1 MQQVL
6 LMCRPGFESDLAA
19 EIQDK
24 ASACGVF
31 GFVRARAGDGF
42 VVFEGHE
49 PAAGRALLNKLSF
62 ADVVFA
68 RQWLL
73 VIEHFPA
80 LPVDDRVGPLVQSL
94 SGGQS
99 LSGLPFRHVWMT
111 FPDTNAGKG
120 LSLSLIHI

>member
-73 VIEHFPA
+73 AVARNGFTIKPMVFQRFR
-80 LPVDDRVGPLVQSL
+80 LLGNGCWRLLGLVL
-94 SGGQS
+94 
-99 LSGLPFRHVWMT
+99 
-111 FPDTNAGKG
+111 K
-120 LSLSLIHI
+120 